1 VPDTTGTAVAT
12 GADTNA
18 ATADV
23 ALDVADADPVTLV
36 AVTTQRM
43 VSPT

>member
-1 VPDTTGTAVAT
+1 VAT

-36 AVTTQRM
+36 AVTTHRI